1 MLNWLRR
8 PKHGTIER
16 RDIPDGLWA
25 KCPKC
30 GAVVYH
36 KDLLRTLKVCP
47 TCGYHH
53 RLNASER
60 LAVILDDGSFQET
73 DAGMTSGDP
82 LRFEGYP
89 QKLAEARAKTGNADA
104 AIIGTGHIEGLR
116 TAVAA
121 LDFEFMGGS
130 MGSVVGEKI
139 TRIAERALVERL
151 PLVIFS
157 ASGGARMQEGALSLM
172 QLAKTSAA
180 IGRLHDARLPYI
192 SVMCDPTTGGVTASF
207 AFQGDIVLAEPGAM
221 IGFAGRRV
229 IEQTIRRKLPEN
241 FQTAEFCLEHGLID
255 MVVPRGE
262 MRSTLAR
269 LLRFFG
275 APQVET
281 ARPFA
286 AALAPRAAGASGSG
300 FTGPG
305 STDPGFT
312 NPDVTDPD
320 VTGPGLADAEGG

>member
-16 RDIPDGLWA
+16 RDIPDGLWV
-25 KCPKC
+25 KCPRC

-36 KDLLRTLKVCP
+36 KDLIRTLKVCP
-47 TCGYHH
+47 TCGHHH
-53 RLNASER
+53 RLNAEER
-60 LAVILDDGSFQET
+60 LAFMLDDGSFEEA
-73 DAGMTSGDP
+73 DARLVSGDP
-82 LRFEGYP
+82 LRFVSYR
-89 QKLAEARAKTGNADA
+89 QKLAEAQEKTGNGDA
-104 AIIGTGHIEGLR
+104 VIIGLGHIEGSR
-116 TAVAA
+116 AAVAA

-130 MGSVVGEKI
+130 MGSVVGEKV
-139 TRIAERALVERL
+139 TRITERACADRL

-180 IGRLHDARLPYI
+180 IGRLHDARLPFI

-207 AFQGDIVLAEPGAM
+207 AFQGDLILAEPGAL

-229 IEQTIRRKLPEN
+229 IEQTIRRKLPDN

-255 MVVPRGE
+255 MVVPRVD
-262 MRSTLAR
+262 MRATLGR

-275 APQVET
+275 APQ
-281 ARPFA
+281 
-286 AALAPRAAGASGSG
+286 APKAEPIAAGVMDAATAKPGPE
-300 FTGPG
+300 TG
-305 STDPGFT
+305 
-312 NPDVTDPD
+312 V
-320 VTGPGLADAEGG
+320 

>member
-30 GAVVYH
+30 GALVYH
-36 KDLLRTLKVCP
+36 KDLVRALKVCP

-53 RLNASER
+53 RLNARER
-60 LAVILDDGSFQET
+60 LAYTLDEGSFQEA
-73 DAGMTSGDP
+73 DATMTSGDP
-82 LRFEGYP
+82 LRFEGYL
-89 QKLAEARAKTGNADA
+89 QKLAEARDKTGNADA
-104 AIIGTGHIEGLR
+104 VVIGVGQIEGSR
-116 TAVAA
+116 VAVAA
-121 LDFEFMGGS
+121 LDFAFMGGS

-139 TRIAERALVERL
+139 ARIAEYARTERL

-157 ASGGARMQEGALSLM
+157 ASGGARMQEGALALM
-172 QLAKTSAA
+172 QMAKTSAA
-180 IGRLHDARLPYI
+180 IGRLHDAHLPYI

-207 AFQGDIVLAEPGAM
+207 AYQADVILAEPGAL

-229 IEQTIRRKLPEN
+229 IEQTIRRKLPDA

-255 MVVPRGE
+255 AVVPRDR
-262 MRSTLAR
+262 MRATLGR

-275 APQVET
+275 APRAPLPQSATEAASAGSAMTRVES
-281 ARPFA
+281 
-286 AALAPRAAGASGSG
+286 APG
-300 FTGPG
+300 TG
-305 STDPGFT
+305 T
-312 NPDVTDPD
+312 
-320 VTGPGLADAEGG
+320 

>member
-8 PKHGTIER
+8 PKIGTIER
-16 RDIPDGLWA
+16 RDMPDGLWA

-36 KDLLRTLKVCP
+36 KDLARNLRVCP
-47 TCGYHH
+47 TCGHHH
-53 RLNASER
+53 RMSAEER
-60 LAVILDDGSFQET
+60 LAFMLDAGSFQES

-82 LRFEGYP
+82 LRFAGYR
-89 QKLAEARAKTGNADA
+89 QKLAEAQEKTGNADA
-104 AIIGTGHIEGLR
+104 AIIGVGHIEGSR
-116 TAVAA
+116 TAIAA
-121 LDFEFMGGS
+121 IDFEFMGGS
-130 MGSVVGEKI
+130 MGSVVGEKV
-139 TRIAERALVERL
+139 TRAAERALVDRL

-207 AFQGDIVLAEPGAM
+207 AFQGDVILAEPGAL

-262 MRSTLAR
+262 MRGTLGR

-275 APQVET
+275 APQVPKAE
-281 ARPFA
+281 PIA
-286 AALAPRAAGASGSG
+286 AAVVESGADMDTGGLAGATVGSRDG
-300 FTGPG
+300 
-305 STDPGFT
+305 
-312 NPDVTDPD
+312 
-320 VTGPGLADAEGG
+320 AEPPRP

>member
-25 KCPKC
+25 KCPRC

-36 KDLLRTLKVCP
+36 KDLVRALKVCP

-53 RLNASER
+53 RLNAEER
-60 LAVILDDGSFQET
+60 LAFMLDDGSFQEA

-82 LRFEGYP
+82 LRFDGYP
-89 QKLAEARAKTGNADA
+89 QKLAEAREKTGNADA
-104 AIIGTGHIEGLR
+104 AIIGTGHIEGSR
-116 TAVAA
+116 TGVAA

-139 TRIAERALVERL
+139 TRIAERALLERL

-180 IGRLHDARLPYI
+180 IGRLHDARLPYL

-207 AFQGDIVLAEPGAM
+207 AYQGDLILAEPGAL
-221 IGFAGRRV
+221 IAFAGRRV
-229 IEQTIRRKLPEN
+229 IEQTIRRKLPDN
-241 FQTAEFCLEHGLID
+241 FQTAEFCLEHGLVD
-255 MVVPRGE
+255 AVVPRGE
-262 MRSTLAR
+262 MRATLGR

-275 APQVET
+275 APQMPAAQPIAAT
-281 ARPFA
+281 AA
-286 AALAPRAAGASGSG
+286 VVAAGEPTEPAGVEPASE
-300 FTGPG
+300 
-305 STDPGFT
+305 
-312 NPDVTDPD
+312 
-320 VTGPGLADAEGG
+320 GL